1 MQEFV
6 RQAKERGAAGVLQ
19 YNPLSVKSSPL
30 SAKRRA
36 QGQLL
41 QQRANIN
48 LRPFLYKITMK
59 FYQISFYKGERC
71 TNVLVCTACVQG
83 ICGLY
88 INLINCSLKHTHA
101 AVNCS
106 VIQSQHLGFITPKV
120 FFFFF
125 SHPTCSVRYEL
136 LAGAIS
142 KLHDDH
148 IITIS
153 I

>member
-1 MQEFV
+1 MH
-6 RQAKERGAAGVLQ
+6 KCI
-19 YNPLSVKSSPL
+19 SVYSL
-30 SAKRRA
+30 
-36 QGQLL
+36 
-41 QQRANIN
+41 
-48 LRPFLYKITMK
+48 
-59 FYQISFYKGERC
+59 C
-71 TNVLVCTACVQG
+71 

-88 INLINCSLKHTHA
+88 INLINCSLKHTNA

-120 FFFFF
+120 FF
-125 SHPTCSVRYEL
+125 PLLYEL